1 MAGTERA
8 RKLRRASTDA
18 ERRLWYALRNR
29 QISGHKFRRQ
39 HPIGPYIVDFVC
51 PAKKLVVELDGSQH
65 LRSVDYDNKRTAEI
79 AREGFRVI
87 RFWNNEVL
95 SNLDGVLRAIE
106 ANLMSGSNA
115 PHPGPLPGRERES

>member
-115 PHPGPLPGRERES
+115 PHPGPLPGGERES

>member
-106 ANLMSGSNA
+106 ANLMSGSGTDRI
-115 PHPGPLPGRERES
+115 HS